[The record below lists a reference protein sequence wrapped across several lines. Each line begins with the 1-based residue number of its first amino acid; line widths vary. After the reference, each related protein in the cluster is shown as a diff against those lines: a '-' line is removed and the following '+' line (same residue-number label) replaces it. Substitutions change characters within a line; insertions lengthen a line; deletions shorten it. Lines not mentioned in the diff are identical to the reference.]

1 MYNSIQTLRE
11 KDVTKRVG
19 ILWSKDEEVQ
29 LLCELFQKMSLE
41 DISRIHQRTFRGIL
55 LRRNMMIHQDIK
67 KNMREEEICN
77 KYNISELEYQMILS
91 ENSEKIKKKSKEEI
105 HEERIAKLETEITI
119 MNRTLLEIRDYLKLL
134 TISNNVNKNPFEDD
148 DFLFHSTN

>member
-19 ILWSKDEEVQ
+19 TLWSKDEEIK
-29 LLCELFQKMSLE
+29 LLSELSQKMSLE
-41 DISRIHQRTFRGIL
+41 DISRIHQRTVRGIL
-55 LRRNMMIHQDIK
+55 LRRNMMIQQDIK
-67 KNMREEEICN
+67 KNICEEEICN

-105 HEERIAKLETEITI
+105 HEERIVKLESEITI
-119 MNRTLLEIRDYLKLL
+119 MNRTLFEIRDYLKLL

-148 DFLFHSTN
+148 NFIFH

>member
-19 ILWSKDEEVQ
+19 TLWSKDEEIK
-29 LLCELFQKMSLE
+29 LLSELSQKMSLE
-41 DISRIHQRTFRGIL
+41 DISRIHQRTVRGIL
-55 LRRNMMIHQDIK
+55 LRRNMMIQQDIK
-67 KNMREEEICN
+67 KNICEEEICN

-105 HEERIAKLETEITI
+105 HEERIVKLESEITI
-119 MNRTLLEIRDYLKLL
+119 MNRTLFEIRDYLKLL

-148 DFLFHSTN
+148 NFIFHS

>member
-11 KDVTKRVG
+11 KDITKRVG
-19 ILWSKDEEVQ
+19 TLWYKDEEVK
-29 LLCELFQKMSLE
+29 LLRELSQKISLE
-41 DISRIHQRTFRGIL
+41 DISQIHQRTFRGIL
-55 LRRNMMIHQDIK
+55 LRRNMMIQQDIK
-67 KNMREEEICN
+67 KNMLEEEICN

-105 HEERIAKLETEITI
+105 HEQRIAKLETEITI

-134 TISNNVNKNPFEDD
+134 TISNNINKNPFEDD
-148 DFLFHSTN
+148 NFFL